1 MENMILVDIE
11 TRDFD
16 VDSGIY
22 EVAALVIENGKVVL
36 SEHIAE
42 VEDENSIHLGMGAG
56 YAQIAYDESKK
67 ERFRTIIETY
77 NYPVVA
83 HNVSFDRK
91 LLVHY
96 GWLEEDYECYD

>member
-11 TRDFD
+11 TGDFD

-42 VEDENSIHLGMGAG
+42 VEDEDSIHLGMGSG
-56 YAQIAYDESKK
+56 YAQIAQDVIQKRNGSGPSFKNI
-67 ERFRTIIETY
+67 TIQ
-77 NYPVVA
+77 
-83 HNVSFDRK
+83 
-91 LLVHY
+91 L
-96 GWLEEDYECYD
+96 WLIMSHLTENFWSIMAG